1 MECPWLYFLGRTSV
15 LDKKASA
22 TVFVFV
28 GDPLYISGGRPRD
41 DLSTAMSEN
50 NDQDILEPAE
60 DGYFLS
66 FILKSTARSI

>member
-1 MECPWLYFLGRTSV
+1 MECPWLHFLRRTSV
-15 LDKKASA
+15 LDGNASA
-22 TVFVFV
+22 MTFVFV

-41 DLSTAMSEN
+41 DLSTAVSEN

-66 FILKSTARSI
+66 FILNSTARSM

>member
-1 MECPWLYFLGRTSV
+1 
-15 LDKKASA
+15 
-22 TVFVFV
+22 VFV

-41 DLSTAMSEN
+41 DLSTALSEN
-50 NDQDILEPAE
+50 SDQDILDPAE